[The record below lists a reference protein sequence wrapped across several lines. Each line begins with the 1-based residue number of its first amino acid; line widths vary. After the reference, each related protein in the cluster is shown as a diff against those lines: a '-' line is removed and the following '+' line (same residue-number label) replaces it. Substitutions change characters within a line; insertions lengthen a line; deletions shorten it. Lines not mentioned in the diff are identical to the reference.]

1 MRILHLIHQY
11 LPEKV
16 GGTELY
22 AQTLA
27 RHQVQEGHSVAIFTP
42 TSAPL
47 PEARSPKSDYR
58 LPITDHASRI
68 THHDLRLYPLPI
80 GERSPTA
87 VLRSNFHHPALTRA
101 FAQVLAQEKPDVVHV
116 QHLMGLPFGLVQQ
129 IRRAGIP
136 LVITLH
142 DYWYVCANAQ
152 LLTNYDETVCQGPN
166 YWLNCARCA
175 LARVGHPNALLAVP
189 LVAPLFAWR
198 HGRTQS
204 ILRHANALIA
214 PTQFTADIYRQ
225 LAALSDP
232 IHVIP
237 HGLELPTA
245 MPAKTPHDGLHVAY
259 IGGIAPQKGVHIL
272 IEAVNQLTTNQPPLT
287 AHRSLLTENLRLTVY
302 GDLTA
307 FPDYAA
313 QLQQQAA
320 HPGITFAGR
329 LPHAQL
335 WETLA
340 DIDLV
345 VVPTLWYETASLIV
359 QEAFAAGVP
368 VVASDIGVLPER
380 IHAGVDGLLFP
391 PRDAAALADILRRL
405 QEQPAELAQLRAGIQ
420 PVFTIQEHVAR
431 VTAVYEQARE
441 LTLNNG

>member
-1 MRILHLIHQY
+1 MHILHLIHQY

-22 AQTLA
+22 TQTLA
-27 RHQVQEGHSVAIFTP
+27 RHQVAQGDSVALFTP
-42 TSAPL
+42 TA
-47 PEARSPKSDYR
+47 
-58 LPITDHASRI
+58 LPITDHRFPIIDNGLRI
-68 THHDLRLYPLPI
+68 YRIPV
-80 GERSPTA
+80 GERASTA
-87 VLRSNFHHPALTRA
+87 VLRSSFHHPVLTRA
-101 FAQVLAQEKPDVVHV
+101 FAQVLTQEKPDVVHV
-116 QHLMGLPFGLVQQ
+116 QHLMGLPFGLVRQ
-129 IRRAGIP
+129 IHRAGIP

-152 LLTNYDETVCQGPN
+152 LLTNYDETVCPGPN

-175 LARVGHPNALLAVP
+175 LARVGHGRAYP
-189 LVAPLFAWR
+189 LMPVLAPLFAWR

-204 ILRHANALIA
+204 IFRRAAALIA
-214 PTQFTADIYRQ
+214 PTHFTADIYRQ
-225 LAALSDP
+225 LAALSGN

-237 HGLELPTA
+237 HGLDLPAA
-245 MPAKTPHDGLHVAY
+245 MPAKTAHDGLHIAY

-272 IEAVNQLTTNQPPLT
+272 IEAFNQLTTNQPPLT
-287 AHRSLLTENLRLTVY
+287 AHRSLLTESLRLTIY

-313 QLQQQAA
+313 HLQQQAN

-329 LPHAQL
+329 LPPAQL
-335 WETLA
+335 WAALA
-340 DIDLV
+340 DIDLI

-391 PRDAAALADILRRL
+391 PGDAAALTGILRRL
-405 QEQPAELAQLRAGIQ
+405 QEQPAELVQLRTGIR
-420 PVFTIQEHVAR
+420 PVYTIQEHVAR
-431 VTAVYEQARE
+431 VTAVYEACVQVHVN
-441 LTLNNG
+441 T

>member
-22 AQTLA
+22 THTLA
-27 RHQVQEGHSVAIFTP
+27 RHQIQEGHSVAIFTP
-42 TSAPL
+42 TRTPL
-47 PEARSPKSDYR
+47 PETQS
-58 LPITDHASRI
+58 PITDYGLQITDYGLRI
-68 THHDLRLYPLPI
+68 YHIPV

-87 VLRSNFHHPALTRA
+87 VLRSNFHHPALSRA
-101 FAQVLAQEKPDVVHV
+101 FAQVLEEEKPDVVHV
-116 QHLMGLPFGLVQQ
+116 QHLMGLPFGLAQQ

-152 LLTNYDETVCQGPN
+152 LLTNYDETVCAGPN
-166 YWLNCARCA
+166 YWLNCAHCA
-175 LARVGHPNALLAVP
+175 LARVGHGQAYP
-189 LVAPLFAWR
+189 LIPFLAPLFGWR
-198 HGRTQS
+198 HGRTQA
-204 ILRHANALIA
+204 ILRHAAALIA
-214 PTQFTADIYRQ
+214 PTHFTANTYRQ
-225 LAALSDP
+225 LAALSGN

-237 HGLELPTA
+237 HGLELPAA
-245 MPAKTPHDGLHVAY
+245 MPAKTPHDGLHIAY
-259 IGGIAPQKGVHIL
+259 IGGIAPQKGVHVL
-272 IEAVNQLTTNQPPLT
+272 IEAVNQL
-287 AHRSLLTENLRLTVY
+287 ADYRSPITDYRSRLTIY
-302 GDLTA
+302 GDPTA
-307 FPDYAA
+307 FPDYTAR
-313 QLQQQAA
+313 LQQQAT
-320 HPGITFAGR
+320 HPGITFAGP

-340 DIDLV
+340 GIDLI

-359 QEAFAAGVP
+359 QEAFAVGVP

-391 PRDAAALADILRRL
+391 PGDAAALAGVLRRL
-405 QEQPAELAQLRAGIQ
+405 QAQPVELAQLRAGIQ

>member
-22 AQTLA
+22 TQTLA
-27 RHQVQEGHSVAIFTP
+27 RHQVAQGHSVALFTP
-42 TSAPL
+42 TT
-47 PEARSPKSDYR
+47 SPTSDNR
-58 LPITDHASRI
+58 LPITDN
-68 THHDLRLYPLPI
+68 DLRIYRIPV
-80 GERSPTA
+80 GERSATA

-101 FAQVLAQEKPDVVHV
+101 FAQVLIQEKPDVVHG
-116 QHLMGLPFGLVQQ
+116 QHLMGLPFGLARQ
-129 IRRAGIP
+129 IHRADIP
-136 LVITLH
+136 MVITLH

-175 LARVGHPNALLAVP
+175 LARVGHGQAYP
-189 LVAPLFAWR
+189 LMPVIAPLFAWR
-198 HGRTQS
+198 HGRAQS
-204 ILRHANALIA
+204 ILQHANALIA
-214 PTQFTADIYRQ
+214 PTQFTAGIYRQ
-225 LAALSDP
+225 LATLAGN

-237 HGLELPTA
+237 HGLDLPATMPPKTA
-245 MPAKTPHDGLHVAY
+245 HDGLHIAY
-259 IGGIAPQKGVHIL
+259 IGGIAPQKGLHIL
-272 IEAVNQLTTNQPPLT
+272 IEAFNQLTAPHSPLT
-287 AHRSLLTENLRLTVY
+287 AHRPLLTENPHLTLY

-313 QLQQQAA
+313 HLQQQAN

-329 LPHAQL
+329 LPHTQL
-335 WETLA
+335 WAALA
-340 DIDLV
+340 DIDLI

-391 PRDAAALADILRRL
+391 PGDANALTGILRRL
-405 QEQPAELAQLRAGIQ
+405 QEQPTELAQLRAGIQ
-420 PVFTIQEHVAR
+420 PVFTIQEHVAQ
-431 VTAVYEQARE
+431 VTAVYETCMNVMRDA
-441 LTLNNG
+441 